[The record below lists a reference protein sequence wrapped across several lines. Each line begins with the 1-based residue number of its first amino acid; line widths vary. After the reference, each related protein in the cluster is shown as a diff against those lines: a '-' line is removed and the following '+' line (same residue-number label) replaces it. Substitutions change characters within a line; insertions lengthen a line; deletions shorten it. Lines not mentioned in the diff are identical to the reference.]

1 MMMTMP
7 DQTEKNTPATAQP
20 TLADLRREIDRID
33 ETMHRL
39 LMERSEIIET
49 LIGVKKTQASGSA
62 FRPGREADQMRR
74 LAERHHGLLP
84 FDTVESIWRVIV
96 STFTYVQAPYTVHAD
111 CSIGDEKMRDTA
123 RFHFGFTVP
132 YRTHRNAQ
140 EVIDAVAASA
150 GDLGIFPA
158 DPGRSGGSW
167 WIPLSGPDSPKIIAR
182 LPFVERP
189 DHPAGTPIY
198 VVSKPIAD
206 ATVREVVLYALGI
219 ERWREGLGKALEVHD
234 AHIEASAG
242 DENGLTLLVAA
253 PGSVSTET
261 LTGAMAGLGVG
272 RFDWTEIGSHAAR
285 FKLPQD

>member
-1 MMMTMP
+1 MSP
-7 DQTEKNTPATAQP
+7 TPEPSGAIP

-33 ETMHRL
+33 ESMHRL
-39 LMERSEIIET
+39 LMERSEIIAT
-49 LIGVKKTQASGSA
+49 LIRIKNTQSSGSA

-84 FDTVESIWRVIV
+84 FDTIESIWRVIV
-96 STFTYVQAPYTVHAD
+96 STFTYVQANYTVHAD
-111 CSIGDEKMRDTA
+111 CSIGDDKMRDTA

-132 YRTHRNAQ
+132 YVTHRNAQ
-140 EVIDAVAASA
+140 EVINAVAASA

-158 DPGRSGGSW
+158 DPGQSGGSW
-167 WIPLSGPDSPKIIAR
+167 WIPLSGPNSPKIIAR

-206 ATVREVVLYALGI
+206 ATVREVILYTLAI
-219 ERWREGLGKALEVHD
+219 ERWREGLGMALKQHG

-242 DENGLTLLVAA
+242 DDNGLTLLVEA
-253 PGSVSTET
+253 PGSVSTEA
-261 LTGAMAGLGVG
+261 LSGAMAGLGVG
-272 RFDWTEIGSHAAR
+272 RFEWTEIGSHAAR
-285 FKLPQD
+285 FKLPQS